1 MRGNT
6 MARLG
11 MDADAVEQAGRD
23 LKARAT
29 DIGNLLGQID
39 RIVNGLTSIW
49 DGQDSQTFV
58 STTWP
63 QHKRALQQVQTE
75 IDTLGQ
81 TAQSNATEQ
90 RQVSG
95 R

>member
-1 MRGNT
+1 

-23 LKARAT
+23 LKARST
-29 DIGNLLGQID
+29 DIGNLLGQVD

-49 DGQDSQTFV
+49 DGQDAQTFV

-63 QHKRALQQVQTE
+63 AHKRVLQQVQNE
-75 IDTLGQ
+75 IDQLGQ
-81 TAQSNATEQ
+81 TALTNASEQ